1 MLWTRTTSALHR
13 DRRLAQNDGQTN
25 VVTKGLSVGDR
36 IVVEGVN
43 KHKNDMEI
51 KPNHPRTERQTTRK
65 VDGSHGK
72 EENARTRVNGSKGTP
87 LYFASRLRNFPPTQ
101 NKIADQ

>member
-1 MLWTRTTSALHR
+1 MLWTRTTKCTPTEIEVLV
-13 DRRLAQNDGQTN
+13 QNDGQN
-25 VVTKGLSVGDR
+25 YVVTKGLSVGDR

-43 KHKNDMEI
+43 KLKNDMEI
-51 KPNHPRTERQTTRK
+51 KPSPRTERQTTRK

-87 LYFASRLRNFPPTQ
+87 LYFASRLRTFLQRKTNC
-101 NKIADQ
+101 